1 MESEIIEKELS
12 YRIMKS
18 VFEVHNQL
26 GPGFLEAIYDEAMAI
41 QLVLDGMELERQ
53 KRIPVKFKNRVI
65 GQHVL
70 DGVVNRKVILEY
82 KAVAAIAPIHE
93 QQVLSY
99 LKATGFQLAIVINFG
114 ASRVEYSRVVNTPW
128 KPPSRAPDIMQ
139 TK

>member
-1 MESEIIEKELS
+1 M
-12 YRIMKS
+12 
-18 VFEVHNQL
+18 
-26 GPGFLEAIYDEAMAI
+26 I
-41 QLVLDGMELERQ
+41 Q
-53 KRIPVKFKNRVI
+53 RIPVKFKNRVI

-93 QQVLSY
+93 QQALSY
-99 LKATGFQLAIVINFG
+99 LKATELQFLSLEFRKPLPRISLIDANCQKISAKIRVINGKKTMVQRIQEPTLNSSQLASVINFG

-128 KPPSRAPDIMQ
+128 KPPSRVPRILQ